1 MATPSQLINAKAIAI
16 AKLAVRATTAAG
28 SGHPTSALSLAH
40 LIATLMYHTMRW
52 RPEQPRDPGADRL
65 VLSEGHSVPIIYAAC
80 ADLGVTFCPHGRA
93 KRMTVDD
100 LMTLREIDSPIDGH
114 PNPALGFPFFDAA
127 TGSLGQGLSVAGG
140 LGCAARIDGID
151 KVIYCIIGDGESRE
165 GQIWEAMDFI
175 RDQRLSNVV
184 ALFNCNGLGQ
194 SDFVSREQD
203 WTHLQH
209 KAQAF
214 GWTTV
219 VVDGHDPEAIL
230 AALGRRAGLAKEGQA
245 LVIIARTVKGWGVP
259 ALQGTGHHGT
269 PVPKDQLESVLA
281 ALDQRAKELGVA
293 AISQEEM
300 ARGLPIAPPT
310 ATPTVP
316 LPATPPAGFTAAVAG
331 NTKAAKSVE
340 EKKALSPRRAYGLAL
355 KALGAANPRIVALD
369 GDVKNSTYVED
380 FAKAY
385 PERYFE
391 GRIAEQNMV
400 SAGAGLAAAGKI
412 AFISTF
418 GRFMERAFDEIEMAV
433 ISGLPIKLVGTHVG
447 VTLAAD
453 GPSQMG
459 LADVG
464 FMRALAHADD
474 YRGDP
479 AMTVLTPSD
488 PVSAYNLVLAMAEHP
503 SACYLR
509 AVRGDLPILYHESE
523 GFPFGGHKVVRR
535 AESNRPAIVLAG
547 AGYLVHSCLKAAEA
561 LQPLGIAATVIDVY
575 SLPLDAA
582 PLLGLARSA
591 GAPILTVEDSYV
603 GGIGSEIAEAAA
615 ASGDGPR
622 VHMLAV
628 RNIPK
633 SGRTADDV
641 LAYVHLS
648 VAEIV
653 HEAKTLTRQCAPGQ
667 ESQDPNR
674 RDQPGQQGGQGGQ
687 HGGQR

>member
-1 MATPSQLINAKAIAI
+1 MATLSQLINAKAIAI
-16 AKLAVRATTAAG
+16 AKLAVRATTAAS

-40 LIATLMYHTMRW
+40 LVATLMYHTMRW
-52 RPEQPRDPGADRL
+52 RPDQPGDPGADRL
-65 VLSEGHSVPIIYAAC
+65 VLSEGHAVPIIYAAC
-80 ADLGVTFCPHGRA
+80 ADLGVTFFPHGQA

-114 PNPALGFPFFDAA
+114 PNPALGFPLFDAA

-151 KVIYCIIGDGESRE
+151 KVVYCIIGVGESRE

-184 ALFNCNGLGQ
+184 ALFNCNELGQ
-194 SDFVSREQD
+194 SDFVSPEQD
-203 WTHLQH
+203 WTHLQR
-209 KAQAF
+209 KAEAF
-214 GWTTV
+214 GWATIAI
-219 VVDGHDPEAIL
+219 DGHDPEAIL
-230 AALGRRAGLAKEGQA
+230 AALRRRAELAKEGQA

-269 PVPKDQLESVLA
+269 PVEKDELDSVLG

-300 ARGLPIAPPT
+300 ARGLPIAQPT
-310 ATPTVP
+310 ATPT
-316 LPATPPAGFTAAVAG
+316 ATSPTRPPAGFAAAVAG
-331 NTKAAKSVE
+331 NPKVAKLVE
-340 EKKALSPRRAYGLAL
+340 EKQALSPRRAYGLAL

-369 GDVKNSTYVED
+369 GDVKNSTYAED
-380 FAKAY
+380 FAKAF

-418 GRFMERAFDEIEMAV
+418 GRFIERAFDEVEMAV

-474 YRGDP
+474 YRGHP

-488 PVSAYNLVLAMAEHP
+488 AVSAYNLVLAMAEHP

-509 AVRGDLPILYHESE
+509 AVRGDLPILYRESE
-523 GFPFGGHKVVRR
+523 RFPFGGHKVVRR
-535 AESNRPAIVLAG
+535 AESDRPAIVLAG
-547 AGYLVHSCLKAAEA
+547 TGYLVHCCLNAAEE
-561 LQPLGIAATVIDVY
+561 LQRLGITATVIDAY

-582 PLLGLARSA
+582 PMLGLARSA

-603 GGIGSEIAEAAA
+603 GGMGSEIAEAAA

-622 VHMLAV
+622 VRMLAV

-653 HEAKTLTRQCAPGQ
+653 HAAKTLTRQSVPAR
-667 ESQDPNR
+667 S
-674 RDQPGQQGGQGGQ
+674 
-687 HGGQR
+687 